1 MLVMTKFD
9 LLDDVEKAAVNDNIF
24 FYHPSSYGFHGDVF
38 SPDVRH
44 YFTVKILNLYILV

>member
-9 LLDDVEKAAVNDNIF
+9 LLDEAESAAVNDNIF

-38 SPDVRH
+38 SPDVSSLK
-44 YFTVKILNLYILV
+44 FDMPTTMSLF